1 MMKKKIMYGVISV
14 VVILAIAV
22 ACMFTMRVTL
32 DKSIEVRGYK
42 ISIPE
47 NWSSDSKG
55 NFYNKKGKLAGK
67 ILLIDEAVDENNA
80 LDFLEEK
87 TENPTCEE
95 ISKDTFKIVANN
107 GDIMVYFYKNLLNPE
122 PYGANVVIYRDVV
135 GKIIGEKIA
144 ESFTS
149 PQTGKNPPA
158 KNVEIPENDENIV
171 TITEE
176 AVSNIEVLNKFIDLL
191 SEKKSGNVDILEYK
205 KDGEETVLKSW
216 YSLESADGV
225 GSMYSYYQKDD
236 GTYTYDN
243 NAVIFNELS
252 KVISNE
258 DEITSYIMKSEGKE
272 DVQLVKIPLDR
283 LRDNAK
289 ELIAMKTESADS
301 EHVRK
306 VMDKILTN
314 DELKDLS
321 VEVEEDSLSV
331 GFGEGI
337 KADKG
342 QAYSQAAVVFGLAEN
357 IESVTVKYNDGTKYT
372 FTKDNINKS
381 TKTDVSTS
389 ADNEESFVKY
399 TEEVKETQ
407 TQVARDGEVV
417 YSGTVMIS
425 YSTMVTHPRTGERV
439 EIGPYAEARGYGGY
453 LGKPINC
460 VIKRSGNGYIATAT
474 CGGSVIASY
483 PLNSESEL
491 NWAKGMIGA
500 Y

>member
-1 MMKKKIMYGVISV
+1 MKKKVIYAVISA
-14 VVILAIAV
+14 VVILAVAV
-22 ACMFTMRVTL
+22 VCASLMSVSL

-47 NWSSDSKG
+47 KWSSDSKG
-55 NFYNKKGKLAGK
+55 NIYDKKGNLAGNFT
-67 ILLIDEAVDENNA
+67 LVDIESENPPSLENVEVEISR
-80 LDFLEEK
+80 DFLSD
-87 TENPTCEE
+87 TV
-95 ISKDTFKIVANN
+95 SKYEYSDAGEDVIIYYIK
-107 GDIMVYFYKNLLNPE
+107 DLPNPE
-122 PYGANVVIYRDVV
+122 PYAAELVFYNEHISKKTADEIYNTF
-135 GKIIGEKIA
+135 KMP
-144 ESFTS
+144 TL
-149 PQTGKNPPA
+149 GKNPPP
-158 KNVEIPENDENIV
+158 KNIAIPEINEEIV
-171 TITEE
+171 CITDTE
-176 AVSNIEVLNKFIDLL
+176 VSNIGVLNTFAEKL
-191 SEKKSGNVDILEYK
+191 SAKESFSANVLEYK

-216 YSLESADGV
+216 YSLECTEGI
-225 GSMYSYYQKDD
+225 GYMYSYYEKEN

-243 NAVIFNELS
+243 NAVIFDNLS

-258 DEITSYIMKSEGKE
+258 DETTSYILKADGKE
-272 DVQLVKIPLDR
+272 DVQLIKVPLDR

-289 ELIAMKTESADS
+289 ELVAMKTESADD

-306 VMDKILTN
+306 VMDKILST
-314 DELKDLS
+314 DELKDLDL
-321 VEVEEDSLSV
+321 EVKEDLLSIT
-331 GFGEGI
+331 FGEGV

-357 IESVTVKYNDGTKYT
+357 IDSVKVKYNDGTEYT
-372 FTKDNINKS
+372 FNKNQVNKDTKSDVTQVTKS
-381 TKTDVSTS
+381 
-389 ADNEESFVKY
+389 EENFVKY
-399 TEEVKETQ
+399 TEEIKEQQEYAAT
-407 TQVARDGEVV
+407 DGAVV
-417 YSGTVMIS
+417 YSGTVMMS